1 MISELPEIKIVRHV
15 NAKRLR
21 LRVEPHSIRLTV
33 PTFCTSK
40 QIQTFLA
47 QSQDWLEKTWQQQ
60 SVMQASHEEQQ
71 INDLIFFN
79 QKKYLVSIRQQQKN
93 YVFNHL
99 QQQLI
104 LNENLG
110 SAALKDAVFSYAKKF
125 LPDYLHEV
133 SQEIGLP
140 YLACAIRRPKT
151 RWGSCTSQHDI
162 MLHAG
167 LVLMPLNIV
176 RYVCVHE
183 LAHTRHFNHS
193 AEFWNEVQKHDPD
206 YLMHRKTLKS
216 FQLPRWWYI

>member
-21 LRVEPHSIRLTV
+21 LRVEPHAIRLTA
-33 PTFCTSK
+33 PIFCTSK
-40 QIQTFLA
+40 QIQIFLD
-47 QSQDWLEKTWQQQ
+47 QSKGWLEKTWQKQCLMQ
-60 SVMQASHEEQQ
+60 SSFEEQQ
-71 INDLIFFN
+71 INELIFFN
-79 QKKYLVSIRQQQKN
+79 QKKYSVLKRPQQKN
-93 YVFNHL
+93 YVFNHT

-104 LNENLG
+104 LSENLD
-110 SAALKDAVFSYAKKF
+110 SAALKDAVLAYAKKY
-125 LPDYLHEV
+125 LPDYLHEL
-133 SQEIGLP
+133 SQEIRLP
-140 YLACAIRRPKT
+140 YRACAIRRPKT

-176 RYVCVHE
+176 RYVCIHE

-193 AEFWNEVQKHDPD
+193 AEFWNEVKKHDPD
-206 YLMHRKTLKS
+206 YVMHRKMLKS